1 MTTQRRNSFTKLA
14 PRDPSACGAIAAGA
28 IAIVGLAMVAR
39 LPTFIA
45 PAHAI
50 ETAAQGCP
58 KDNTGIVLSPGF
70 CATVFAGDLGH
81 TRHLAVA
88 PDGTVYANSWSGP
101 YYHNGPMPG
110 GGFILALKDTKG
122 TGHADVVKR
131 FGRGESQGAKGGT
144 GIAIYKDGL
153 FVEESD
159 KILRYALKP
168 GEIVPS
174 GKPQVVVS
182 SMPLGGDHPMHPFV
196 IDNKGNLYV
205 DMGSATNACQ
215 AQNRIP
221 KSKGLQPCTEL
232 ETRGGT
238 WRYDANKLGQKFSPK
253 ERFATGLRN
262 GEGFSF
268 DSKGRLFA
276 TQHGR
281 DQLYENWPNLFS
293 ADQGHNMPAE
303 EVVEEHQGADF
314 GWPECYFDGYQ
325 QKKLVLAPEYGGDG
339 KKTGICAQKDAPVA
353 YFPAHWAPN
362 DMVIYAASAFPKP
375 YFDGAF
381 IAFHGSWNRAP
392 APQGGYNVVFQPMK
406 GGKADGP
413 FVVFAD
419 GFAGPHKEP
428 GRAIF
433 RPTGLAV
440 GPDGA
445 LYISDDVR
453 GRIWRVTY
461 HGPADA
467 TAVAPSA
474 PGAQVAGTASPE
486 VLPPEGIHPNAGRD
500 DRALPVPQGDTK
512 AEVAEGDGI
521 FHGASGGTCSGCHGS
536 DAKGTSVGPDLTTRQ
551 WIWGDGSLASIE
563 KIITNGVTKPKNFT
577 GVMPP
582 KGGAP
587 LSDAQVKAVA
597 AYVWAISHPGK

>member
-1 MTTQRRNSFTKLA
+1 MIHPRRIAFIKRRFS
-14 PRDPSACGAIAAGA
+14 RDPLKSGGALCATALAYSWLAAA
-28 IAIVGLAMVAR
+28 SPFAIV
-39 LPTFIA
+39 TS
-45 PAHAI
+45 AHAAD
-50 ETAAQGCP
+50 AASPACP

-70 CATVFAGDLGH
+70 CATVFASNLGH

-88 PDGTVYANSWSGP
+88 SDGTVYANSWSGV
-101 YYHNGPMPG
+101 YYHNGPVPG

-153 FVEESD
+153 FVEERD

-168 GEIVPS
+168 GEIAPS
-174 GKPQVVVS
+174 GKPEVVLS
-182 SMPLGGDHPMHPFV
+182 GMPLGGDHPMHPFV
-196 IDNKGNLYV
+196 IDAQGNLYV

-215 AQNRIP
+215 EQNRIQN
-221 KSKGLQPCTEL
+221 SKGIQPCTEL

-238 WRYDANKLGQKFSPK
+238 WRYDANKLGQRFSPK

-262 GEGFSF
+262 GEGFGF
-268 DSKGRLFA
+268 DSKGQLFA

-281 DQLYENWPNLFS
+281 DQLYENWPKLFS

-303 EVVEEHQGADF
+303 EIVAEHQGADF

-325 QKKLVLAPEYGGDG
+325 QKKLMLAPEYGGDG
-339 KKTGICAQKDAPVA
+339 KTVGVCAQKEGPVA
-353 YFPAHWAPN
+353 YLPAHWAPN
-362 DMVIYAASAFPKP
+362 DMLIYTATAFPKP

-381 IAFHGSWNRAP
+381 VAFHGSWNRAP

-406 GGKADGP
+406 DGKANGP
-413 FVVFAD
+413 YVVFAD

-428 GRAIF
+428 GRALF

-467 TAVAPSA
+467 TTIAPSA
-474 PGAQVAGTASPE
+474 PGAQVAATSPDE
-486 VLPPEGIHPNAGRD
+486 PPPEGVHPNAGRD
-500 DRALPVPQGDTK
+500 DAALPVPQGATK
-512 AEVAEGDGI
+512 AQVAEGDGI

-536 DAKGTSVGPDLTTRQ
+536 DGKGTSVGPDLTTSQ

-563 KIITNGVTKPKNFT
+563 KIITDGVAKPKNFT

-587 LSDAQVKAVA
+587 LSDAKVKSVA